1 MAQDTIFAL
10 ATARGKA
17 GVAIVRL
24 SGPDAWNA
32 VAQMGQGALP
42 APRQA
47 AVRVLKSADGT
58 VLDEA
63 LVLLFQAGHSFTGEQ
78 SAELQL
84 HGSPAITRAVLAE
97 LSEIPNCRIADPGE
111 FTRRALESDRMDI
124 AQVEG
129 LADLIDAETEAQ
141 RRQALRVFSG
151 DIGTLVEGWRSKL
164 IRAAALTEATIDFAD
179 EEIPDGLFVE
189 VATLVTG
196 VLSSLGDQQAGHA
209 FAERVREGFEVVIL
223 GAPNVG
229 KSTLLNRLAGRDA
242 AITSDIAGTTRDV
255 VEVRMDLNG
264 LPVTLLDTAGLRET
278 DDVIETLGIE
288 RAKDRAQQADLRIVL
303 VSDDGLP
310 VGYVSRETD
319 LVVHSK
325 SDLGHR
331 DGLSISA
338 KTGAGVDTLVQEV
351 GDRLLAL
358 GDGGA
363 VLIRERHRVAV
374 DRAVDALNTA
384 ESWVQRH
391 DIEAEIIAQHLYTA
405 IRALDSLVGRVDV
418 EDILDEIFSS
428 FCLGK

>member
-24 SGPDAWNA
+24 SGPSAWDAVGVLA
-32 VAQMGQGALP
+32 GSLPKPRIASVRMLKAQ
-42 APRQA
+42 
-47 AVRVLKSADGT
+47 DGT

-63 LVLLFQAGHSFTGEQ
+63 LVLLFEAGHSFSGER

-84 HGSPAITRAVLAE
+84 HGSPAIARAVLAE
-97 LSEIPNCRIADPGE
+97 LSEIEDCRIADAGE
-111 FTRRALESDRMDI
+111 FTRRALENDRMDI

-151 DIGTLVEGWRSKL
+151 DIGSLVEVWRTKL

-189 VATLVTG
+189 VSDLTTDVKA
-196 VLSSLGDQQAGHA
+196 SLMAQQSGHA
-209 FAERVREGFEVVIL
+209 FAERVRDGFEVVIL

-242 AITSDIAGTTRDV
+242 AITSEIAGTTRDV

-278 DDVIETLGIE
+278 SDTIEALGIE
-288 RAKDRAQQADLRIVL
+288 RAKNRAEQADLRVVL
-303 VSDDGLP
+303 TTDHALP
-310 VGYVSRETD
+310 SGYVSRETD
-319 LVVHSK
+319 IIVCSK
-325 SDLGHR
+325 ADLGNVE
-331 DGLSISA
+331 DLSISA
-338 KTGAGVDTLVQEV
+338 MTGLGIDQLITLIS
-351 GDRLLAL
+351 DRLLAL
-358 GDGGA
+358 CDGSS

-384 ESWVQRH
+384 EIWLNRPE
-391 DIEAEIIAQHLYTA
+391 IEAEILAQHLYTA